1 MASKLKIWGG
11 GFFYKSKQVRFLAAA
26 KTKKRILEIMNI
38 CCSRRFTVTE
48 MNTYWS
54 ETRNSIE
61 LELVR
66 AAVDGGAKEC
76 LWVCDS
82 SWSKTTAGYKRLI

>member
-11 GFFYKSKQVRFLAAA
+11 GSFYKSKQVRFLVAA
-26 KTKKRILEIMNI
+26 KTKKRIVEMVNL
-38 CCSRRFTVTE
+38 CCSHRFAANE

-61 LELVR
+61 LEIVR
-66 AAVDGGAKEC
+66 AAVDGGAEEC

-82 SWSKTTAGYKRLI
+82 SWPKTTAGYKRLI